1 MATSIEERTTIKINF
16 RNRNI
21 KVINEAKAE

>member
-1 MATSIEERTTIKINF
+1 MAKSIEERTTIKINI